1 MEAIRDLS
9 WMRQLALSSVER
21 TELRGF
27 KIALVSVP
35 PTTARHA
42 ERFRYRLLAFDPAL
56 GKPVLSVDLESDI
69 LGDYC
74 LSVESGQKR
83 EVLAR
88 YDAPPTMEDFRLR
101 ALAEAEARLP
111 TSPPAASR
119 RRRAPRATG
128 GGR

>member
-1 MEAIRDLS
+1 MDAIRDLS

-21 TELRGF
+21 TELRGLGLA
-27 KIALVSVP
+27 IVSVH
-35 PTTARHA
+35 PTAAPHA
-42 ERFRYRLLAFDPAL
+42 QRFRYRLFAFDPSI

-74 LSVESGQKR
+74 LSLSLGASP

-88 YDAPPTMEDFRLR
+88 YDSPPSLEDFRSR

-111 TSPPAASR
+111 AAPGP
-119 RRRAPRATG
+119 APRSRARKPRTA
-128 GGR
+128 RKS